1 MSERRISTRQ
11 KSFLRG
17 CIQFNNRH
25 TTIDC
30 LVRDISDTGAR
41 LIFSDSVSVPDVV
54 ELYIPQ
60 KEQTLRAHVQ
70 WRRGDELGVVFAKGA
85 RAPAPSRPAEGEL
98 AERVEKLEA
107 EIAALKKMFKRLK
120 AEVAGDAEDAA

>member
-17 CIQFNNRH
+17 CIQFNHRR

-41 LIFSDSVSVPDVV
+41 LIFSAR
-54 ELYIPQ
+54 
-60 KEQTLRAHVQ
+60 T
-70 WRRGDELGVVFAKGA
+70 GA
-85 RAPAPSRPAEGEL
+85 G
-98 AERVEKLEA
+98 
-107 EIAALKKMFKRLK
+107 F
-120 AEVAGDAEDAA
+120 